1 MLICKELGADEDY
14 QSELNTQKRQGIPY
28 HAVENDLIQLYDGSG
43 HRLLTFRS
51 NERIQIY
58 DSLKTS
64 LSRINRKCVHALYKS
79 CVKEFIVTILPV
91 QKQTDGYNCCSVKI
105 AFDCILT

>member
-43 HRLLTFRS
+43 YRLLTF
-51 NERIQIY
+51 
-58 DSLKTS
+58 L
-64 LSRINRKCVHALYKS
+64 
-79 CVKEFIVTILPV
+79 
-91 QKQTDGYNCCSVKI
+91 
-105 AFDCILT
+105 